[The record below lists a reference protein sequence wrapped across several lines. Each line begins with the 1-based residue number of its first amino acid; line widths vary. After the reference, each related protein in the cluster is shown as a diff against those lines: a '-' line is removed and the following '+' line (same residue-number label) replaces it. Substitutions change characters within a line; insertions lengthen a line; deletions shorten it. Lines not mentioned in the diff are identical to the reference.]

1 MVELSLE
8 GWTSAQREGL
18 GFLIDDAGID
28 AVWGPSSV
36 SVPDDAQARTQ
47 RFINFLT
54 NAPDELGLEPER
66 APDPRPVRDDWRRDE
81 PQMLFTDDL
90 GISDVATPGLRF
102 AGFLVDGV
110 VSGVF
115 MTVAY
120 VATGDVA
127 LTGWLMYGFTAA
139 YQILM
144 VGLLGRTLGNMA
156 VHTRVMKTRDRSVP
170 GLRAGFVRWLV
181 PQLGSLLML
190 ALSWPRAVAWPWTLA
205 VYLPVLSGPSYRGL
219 HDRASGVMVINKPLV
234 APVPAAPSDDPHQPV
249 TE

>member
-8 GWTSAQREGL
+8 GWTAAQREGL
-18 GFLIDDAGID
+18 GFLVDDAGID
-28 AVWGPSSV
+28 AVWGPSSISV
-36 SVPDDAQARTQ
+36 SEDAQARTR

-54 NAPDELGLEPER
+54 NAPDESGAESDP
-66 APDPRPVRDDWRRDE
+66 APDARPVRDRWARDE
-81 PQMLFTDDL
+81 PQLLFTDDL

-115 MTVAY
+115 MLLAY
-120 VATGDVA
+120 LATDNVAT
-127 LTGWLMYGFTAA
+127 TGWLSYGFSAA
-139 YQILM
+139 YHILM
-144 VGLLGRTLGNMA
+144 VSLLGRTLGNMA

-190 ALSWPRAVAWPWTLA
+190 ALSWPRTAAWPWTLA

-219 HDRASGVMVINKPLV
+219 HDRASGVMVINEPLV
-234 APVPAAPSDDPHQPV
+234 TPAVAAPTDDPNQPV
-249 TE
+249 SE